1 MPIITRAQART
12 NELTLLRL
20 AAGPTRRENGSR
32 RLRHSATDAAVYA
45 ALVSH
50 LNWNTG
56 LCCPGYR
63 AIARL
68 AGVALGTVG
77 AAIARL
83 KAGGFIRVQRRPT
96 RVPGHGLRWMHRY
109 ELEPVPSAERV
120 VPRSAFAAYPES
132 WKIQDKAEAGLVLWE
147 GSAARPAC
155 ADRLG
160 EAMRSVGWG

>member
-1 MPIITRAQART
+1 MPTITRAQART

-20 AAGPTRRENGSR
+20 AAGPTRREEGSR

-50 LNWNTG
+50 LNWSSG

-77 AAIARL
+77 PAMARL
-83 KAGGFIRVQRRPT
+83 RAAGFVRVQRRPT
-96 RVPGHGLRWMHRY
+96 RVPGHGMRWMHRY
-109 ELEPVPSAERV
+109 ELVPAPAAELV
-120 VPRSAFAAYPES
+120 APRSVLGTQPES

-147 GSAARPAC
+147 GSAARPAS
-155 ADRLG
+155 AERLG
-160 EAMRSVGWG
+160 EAMRAVGWS